1 MTCFYLIF
9 RCLGRRLVLYLILP
23 KRGSM
28 TASICQ
34 PFGTCSSDLKVAVV
48 NFKGNVTILVVMVT
62 DSAKGKSFKG
72 KLMIRDKSL
81 RTFCHYHHP
90 SFRTQAKRCNLLS
103 FSKYTC
109 SLHVWAKKKIKLKVP
124 LKHVTHISQC
134 LDIETID
141 TCPP

>member
-1 MTCFYLIF
+1 M
-9 RCLGRRLVLYLILP
+9 YLILP

-90 SFRTQAKRCNLLS
+90 SFRAQAKRCNLLS

-109 SLHVWAKKKIKLKVP
+109 SLHVWAEKKKIKLKVP